1 MADKYRLYDFITD
14 RGRNAILE
22 WVRRE
27 RLSSRDR
34 AMLNQKR
41 RRLAQ
46 IDYDLAIDTKL
57 LAGPIYKKI
66 YKLVIH
72 GDVMLRPLL
81 CRGPVNNDQEYTFLI
96 GATERD
102 WKLPTGSREQADQ
115 RRTIVLRNPLRRIP
129 YERISQK

>member
-1 MADKYRLYDFITD
+1 
-14 RGRNAILE
+14 
-22 WVRRE
+22 
-27 RLSSRDR
+27 
-34 AMLNQKR
+34 MLNQKR

-72 GDVMLRPLL
+72 GDVMLRPML

-102 WKLPTGSREQADQ
+102 WKLSTGSKEQADQ
-115 RRTIVLRNPLRRIP
+115 RRAIVLNNPLRRTP
-129 YERISQK
+129 YERIS